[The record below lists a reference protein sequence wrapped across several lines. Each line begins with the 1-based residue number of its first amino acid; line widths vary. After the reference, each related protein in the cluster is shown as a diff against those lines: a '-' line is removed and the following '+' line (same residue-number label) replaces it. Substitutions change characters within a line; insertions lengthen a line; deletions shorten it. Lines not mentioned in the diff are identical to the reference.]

1 MKSLSYLF
9 LFIFSVSCS
18 SCSEGMEPESPS
30 SEMGEPSHNQLTAA
44 ERNAGWT
51 LLFDGESTDGWRN
64 YKSDTMEGWVAEEG
78 VLKTSGG
85 NGDIISEGQYSEF
98 ELSVDWRIEEQGN
111 SGIFYFVVE
120 KEGVSRIHETGPEFQ
135 IIDEN
140 NYPVDLQPN
149 QVTGSLSDVYPPYE
163 LLSNPPGEW
172 NTAKVVVEG
181 ASVEHWLNGT
191 LILAF
196 TMDTPEWEQAVE
208 GSKFDA
214 IHYAVARTGHLA
226 FQDHGNTVEYRT
238 IKIREL

>member
-1 MKSLSYLF
+1 MKSLSYLLLILF
-9 LFIFSVSCS
+9 LVSCS
-18 SCSEGMEPESPS
+18 SGSERAEPESS
-30 SEMGEPSHNQLTAA
+30 SPGMDESSHNQLTTA
-44 ERNAGWT
+44 EQDAGWA

-64 YKSDTMEGWVAEEG
+64 YKSDTIEGWVVDDG
-78 VLKTSGG
+78 VLKTDGG
-85 NGDIISEGQYSEF
+85 NGDIISEEQYSEF

-135 IIDEN
+135 IIDED
-140 NYPVDLQPN
+140 NYPVDLQPH

-172 NTAKVVVEG
+172 NTTRIVVEG
-181 ASVEHWLNGT
+181 SSVEHWLNGT

-208 GSKFDA
+208 ESKFDA
-214 IHYAVARTGHLA
+214 THYAVARTGHLA
-226 FQDHGNTVEYRT
+226 FQDHGNPVEYRN